1 VSVDTVT
8 AESHGRAL
16 GSRGRRSLVTGVGL
30 IVSAVLPGFLTA
42 SLAPRIRVDFA
53 FSKSSLGLAVAL
65 FYVVSAIWSVPAGR
79 LVDRL
84 GADWGFRLSAAFT
97 AAPCLAIVALAQS
110 AASLTLLMLAGG
122 IGNAL
127 GGPTVSALLRREV
140 AVHRQG
146 LAFGAQQSGAPIGAM
161 LAGLALPAVAIP
173 FGWRWAFAAAAVLA
187 AIVAV
192 CAPTGPRADAS
203 GPAGRRPSGFSSV
216 HALALAAVLA
226 SAAGVGFVS
235 FLVTYSVDSGISE
248 TAAGVL
254 LAGVSLT
261 ATLSRIAFG
270 HFADRT
276 ARDPLRPVAV
286 MLMLSAPG
294 FVLLAVG
301 EPAVIAL
308 AALLAG
314 ALGWA
319 WPGGLTLAVVQRSP
333 EAPAWAVGVMMTG
346 LFVGAVGGP
355 LLTGFLAEQHE
366 FTLAWIACAML
377 VLGAAATVAATLRRE
392 RAARSS

>member
-1 VSVDTVT
+1 VGVDTVT
-8 AESHGRAL
+8 AESSGRVL
-16 GSRGRRSLVTGVGL
+16 GGRGRRSLVTGVGL
-30 IVSAVLPGFLTA
+30 IVSNVLPGFLMA

-65 FYVVSAIWSVPAGR
+65 FYVVSAVWSVPAGR

-97 AAPCLAIVALAQS
+97 VVSCLAIVALAQS
-110 AASLTLLMLAGG
+110 AVSLTLLMLAGG
-122 IGNAL
+122 VGTAL

-146 LAFGAQQSGAPIGAM
+146 LAFGAQQAGAPIGAM

-187 AIVAV
+187 ALAV
-192 CAPTGPRADAS
+192 VCSPGVTPAAAS
-203 GPAGRRPSGFSSV
+203 RPPAGRRPAGFSSV
-216 HALALAAVLA
+216 HALALTAVLA

-276 ARDPLRPVAV
+276 ARDPLSPVAI

-294 FVLLAVG
+294 FLLLAVG
-301 EPAVIAL
+301 EPVVIAL

-314 ALGWA
+314 GLGWA

-355 LLTGFLAEQHE
+355 LLTGFLAEQDE
-366 FTLAWIACAML
+366 FTLAWIACAAFA
-377 VLGAAATVAATLRRE
+377 LGAASTVAATLRRE
-392 RAARSS
+392 RAAR